1 MINTLDQIEDH
12 TLKSSQL
19 CSRLSHTLNSHIPIL
34 HLHARASI
42 DHYEHV
48 DIPFKQV
55 KSRLLH
61 ANVRF
66 TAVEHHCVLGERAE
80 MLIHIGSE
88 HAELLFALEN
98 THA

>member
-19 CSRLSHTLNSHIPIL
+19 CSCLSHTLNAHIPIL
-34 HLHARASI
+34 NLHACASI
-42 DHYEHV
+42 DHHEDV
-48 DIPFKQV
+48 DISFKQV
-55 KSRLLH
+55 KCRLLH

-80 MLIHIGSE
+80 MLIHLGSE
-88 HAELLFALEN
+88 HAELLFALEDA
-98 THA
+98 HA